1 MKHRILTLDLE
12 GDGLSADINQ
22 QLFPNDNHQ
31 DPNTIIWCAT
41 IAYRDDNNKLITNT
55 YVAKLP
61 NHTREVKDGIMT
73 KAYHED
79 STYVPKKIWSNGEFH
94 ERIKEFKS
102 EFELLNGLTHDLYD
116 LHRNGY
122 KIYCKGYGKYN
133 YDYLAMYNSLNRIN
147 KGLASSFDDLFGK
160 HIGFNNASELYPE
173 INKHWVETSKQIKT
187 GKWVDNQ
194 KYMSCGIKHNIE
206 DAIQLLNILPK
217 YIEQKN
223 KLDSLNEDF

>member
-1 MKHRILTLDLE
+1 M
-12 GDGLSADINQ
+12 
-22 QLFPNDNHQ
+22 FPNDNHQ

-79 STYVPKKIWSNGEFH
+79 STYVPKKIWANGEFH
-94 ERIKEFKS
+94 ERINEFKS
-102 EFELLNGLTHDLYD
+102 EFELLCSLTHDLFD

-147 KGLASSFDDLFGK
+147 KALASSFDNLFGK
-160 HIGFNNASELYPE
+160 HIGIRNASELYPE

-187 GKWVDNQ
+187 GEWVDNQ